1 MANLTVS
8 IFEGLVRIEASKL
21 GLKVVSITT
30 KPDDLG
36 LATSDIFVEKNATV
50 YPAMQRLE
58 RALTRRTAQGVRLG
72 YYDRAIGYDQVPV
85 GQAMVQVDCLA
96 LAF

>member
-8 IFEGLVRIEASKL
+8 KFERFAKIEAANL

-50 YPAMQRLE
+50 YLAMQQLE

-85 GQAMVQVDCLA
+85 GQAMLQVDCLA